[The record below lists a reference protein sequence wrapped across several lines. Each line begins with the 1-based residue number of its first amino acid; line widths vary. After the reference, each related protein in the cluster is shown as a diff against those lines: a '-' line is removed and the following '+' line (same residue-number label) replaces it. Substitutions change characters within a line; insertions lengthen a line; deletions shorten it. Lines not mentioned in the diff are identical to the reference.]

1 MTYLYLKLLIA
12 AVAAVLCI
20 AAGSWKTACII
31 LLLCTGGMVLCD
43 IIAAYS
49 YKKRISILI
58 LYLTK
63 LQDAVI
69 LPDFDEC
76 RGDDLGI
83 LQSEIYKLVT
93 LLKEQSDREG
103 QQKRYLADMLSD
115 ISHQIKTPLTGI
127 TIMTDLLKN
136 PDLPAEK
143 RMEFVERIDS
153 QTGKITWLIH
163 NLLTLSQ
170 LEADVLKLKP
180 EMVAAETVLTHA
192 AAPLE
197 LLAEVRNVTL
207 ALECDAQICMY
218 CDVSWTAEALSN
230 IIKNCIEHTAEGGCV
245 RTSVWQNN
253 FSVNIRIE
261 DNGCGIAK
269 EDLPHIFERFYK
281 GKHSAKDSIG
291 IGLAMA
297 KQVIMRQNG
306 TIEAE
311 SVEGEGSRFL
321 VKMYMK

>member
-1 MTYLYLKLLIA
+1 MTYLYLKFLIA
-12 AVAAVLCI
+12 AAAAGLCI
-20 AAGSWKTACII
+20 IAGSWKTACII
-31 LLLCTGGMVLCD
+31 LLLSTFGMVLCD
-43 IIAAYS
+43 IITAYS
-49 YKKRISILI
+49 YKKRISVLI

-115 ISHQIKTPLTGI
+115 ISHQIKTPLAGI

-136 PDLPAEK
+136 PDLPPEK
-143 RMEFVERIDS
+143 RAGFVEKIDH
-153 QTGKITWLIH
+153 QTAKITWLVH

-180 EMVAAETVLTHA
+180 ETVPAETLLSRA

-197 LLAEVRNVTL
+197 LLAEVQNITL
-207 ALECDAQICMY
+207 ALECDAKICMN
-218 CDVSWTAEALSN
+218 CDISWTAEALSN
-230 IIKNCIEHTAEGGCV
+230 IIKNCIEHTGEGGCV
-245 RTSVWQNN
+245 RISVWQNN
-253 FSVNIRIE
+253 FSTNIQIE

-297 KQVIMRQNG
+297 KQVILRQNG

-311 SVEGEGSRFL
+311 SAEGEGSRFL
-321 VKMYMK
+321 VKMYTK